1 MNKEKTLTTEALLE
15 KLEAELKQYEHE
27 WLQMTPREL
36 INQSYYIVSVLTA
49 KNYIGFM
56 AEDGNVDLVAFDQ
69 TENILE
75 DFMYFYMDQLDEGI
89 NEETIRSFES
99 FLLEDY

>member
-1 MNKEKTLTTEALLE
+1 MTKEKTLTTEALLE
-15 KLEAELKQYEHE
+15 KLEVELKQYEHE

-36 INQSYYIVSVLTA
+36 INHSYYIVSVLTA

-56 AEDGNVDLVAFDQ
+56 AEDGNADLVAFDQ

-89 NEETIRSFES
+89 NEETIKEFES